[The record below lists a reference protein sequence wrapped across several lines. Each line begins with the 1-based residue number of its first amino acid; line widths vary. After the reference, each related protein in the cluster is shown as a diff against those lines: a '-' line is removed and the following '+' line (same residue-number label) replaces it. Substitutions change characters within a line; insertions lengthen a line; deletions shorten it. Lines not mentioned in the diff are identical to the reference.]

1 MSLPQSF
8 EGKFETLHKISEG
21 GMGAVYKVRHVLLDE
36 VRVIKVVRPQHAGD
50 ENLKARFHREARTAT
65 RLRHPNIAVMHDFSI
80 DEAGTAY
87 IVMEFID
94 GQTLRQVLAG
104 GGPPPLA
111 KTLEIARQSLDALA
125 YLHGE
130 GYVHRDISP
139 DNLMLTR
146 GSGGKPL
153 VKLIDLGVAKRV
165 GGGHELTST
174 GMFLGK
180 VRYSSPE
187 QFSGVDLDA
196 RSDVYSFGVML
207 YELLTGRIPIQ
218 GEDFSSFIGG
228 HLYRSPISFD
238 VTDPEGRI
246 PPGLRRVVMKTLE
259 KKAENRV
266 ASAGELARMLAP
278 YSRRAATRET
288 VWVDEQESTVLSEG
302 VAAAPLRGDASPAP
316 LRGDVATALPT
327 GLVSEAMQRIDQLLD
342 AGNLEEAERQLT
354 ETIAELGEVA
364 YLRGLREKLERARA
378 GHDLAPADGEELA
391 PTRVRANVPMAPAEP
406 MTQVA
411 VAPEARKCDAGAPA
425 ARRHETP
432 ISATDLTEVT
442 AMGEEWSRPSRLPR
456 WWAVAV
462 VVALAVA
469 VGAIV
474 WVLSQRSGPVD
485 VASAVSSGDAANG
498 RGRRAPIAEA
508 TYLMVR
514 DRIEA
519 GDVTG
524 VRRVLREAIEA
535 DPAEAAE
542 REWATAGEAG
552 PYLPYFY
559 LGLANAM
566 ANDCV
571 AALDAWNESERQGE
585 VQKTAQHP
593 RLLAERA
600 ECDALY
606 AKTVELSEKRLGEA
620 AEYAGLLETATTE
633 PEFDHLWRRSPE
645 LRREIEDALADH
657 RTLLIGFEQARGA
670 GFGAVLRL
678 ETDVV
683 NAAERLGELADRV
696 AALTG

>member
-21 GMGAVYKVRHVLLDE
+21 GMGAVYKVRHILLDE
-36 VRVIKVVRPQHAGD
+36 VRVIKVVRPQHADD

-87 IVMEFID
+87 IVMEYID
-94 GQTLRQVLAG
+94 GQTLHQILAVS
-104 GGPPPLA
+104 GPPPLA
-111 KTLEIARQSLDALA
+111 ETLEIARQSLDALA

-139 DNLMLTR
+139 DNLMLTQ
-146 GSGGKPL
+146 GPGGKPL

-228 HLYRSPISFD
+228 HLYRSPISFE

-259 KKAENRV
+259 KKAESRV
-266 ASAGELARMLAP
+266 GSAAELSRMLAP
-278 YSRRAATRET
+278 YGQRAATQET
-288 VWVDEQESTVLSEG
+288 VRVDAQEETVLMSESE
-302 VAAAPLRGDASPAP
+302 VAPS
-316 LRGDVATALPT
+316 LPT
-327 GLVSEAMQRIDQLLD
+327 GLVSAAMQRIDQLLD

-354 ETIAELGEVA
+354 ETIAELGEVE

-378 GHDLAPADGEELA
+378 GRG
-391 PTRVRANVPMAPAEP
+391 
-406 MTQVA
+406 
-411 VAPEARKCDAGAPA
+411 GAPA
-425 ARRHETP
+425 SLQDGGRGEGVVATLVRDGGAEPALATEL
-432 ISATDLTEVT
+432 SAGIGDAGEIKATAITEVT
-442 AMGEEWSRPSRLPR
+442 AMDAGARRSRPLA
-456 WWAVAV
+456 WWV
-462 VVALAVA
+462 VLLAAALV
-469 VGAIV
+469 VGGSTVV
-474 WVLSQRSGPVD
+474 WMVSQRTGPAGARSG
-485 VASAVSSGDAANG
+485 ALGDAAPPAVASSDAVNSPGG
-498 RGRRAPIAEA
+498 RASIAEA

-542 REWATAGEAG
+542 RDWATPGEDG

-585 VQKTAQHP
+585 VQKTGQHP

-606 AKTVELSEKRLGEA
+606 ADAVARSEKRLGEA
-620 AEYAGLLETATTE
+620 ADYADLLAMAIAD
-633 PEFDHLWRRSPE
+633 PEFDGAWRRSPE
-645 LRREIEDALADH
+645 LRREIEDALAAY
-657 RTLLIGFEQARGA
+657 RALQGEFERARGA

-683 NAAERLGELADRV
+683 RAAGQLGELADRV
-696 AALTG
+696 ADLAG

>member
-21 GMGAVYKVRHVLLDE
+21 GMGAVYKVRHILLDE
-36 VRVIKVVRPQHAGD
+36 VRVIKVVRPQHADD

-187 QFSGVDLDA
+187 QFSGLDLDA

-238 VTDPEGRI
+238 VSDPEGRI

-259 KKAENRV
+259 KTPENRV
-266 ASAGELARMLAP
+266 GSAAELARMLAP
-278 YSRRAATRET
+278 YGQRAATQET
-288 VWVDEQESTVLSEG
+288 EWVDEKGETV
-302 VAAAPLRGDASPAP
+302 
-316 LRGDVATALPT
+316 

-378 GHDLAPADGEELA
+378 GAPEPGDLMA
-391 PTRVRANVPMAPAEP
+391 PTRVRDPLEATES
-406 MTQVA
+406 MTRVG
-411 VAPEARKCDAGAPA
+411 VAPEAPTQVTAVEERPSPSPPRWRAAVLVAVLAVAGSGLAWRVSQRSEPVDAGSAPVAGAPG
-425 ARRHETP
+425 
-432 ISATDLTEVT
+432 V
-442 AMGEEWSRPSRLPR
+442 
-456 WWAVAV
+456 
-462 VVALAVA
+462 
-469 VGAIV
+469 
-474 WVLSQRSGPVD
+474 
-485 VASAVSSGDAANG
+485 
-498 RGRRAPIAEA
+498 PIAEA

-542 REWATAGEAG
+542 RQWATAGEDG
-552 PYLPYFY
+552 PYLPHFY
-559 LGLANAM
+559 LGLANALG
-566 ANDCV
+566 NDCV
-571 AALDAWNESERQGE
+571 AALAAWNESERQGE
-585 VQKTAQHP
+585 VQKTAQHA
-593 RLLAERA
+593 RLQAERA
-600 ECDALY
+600 ECDTLY
-606 AKTVELSEKRLGEA
+606 ADAVERSERRLGEA
-620 AEYAGLLETATTE
+620 ADYADLLAGATTGS
-633 PEFDHLWRRSPE
+633 EFDDVWRRSPE
-645 LRREIEDALADH
+645 LRQEIEDALAEY
-657 RTLLIGFEQARGA
+657 RALLVDFDQARDRGY
-670 GFGAVLRL
+670 GAVIKL

-683 NAAERLGELADRV
+683 KAAGRLGELADQV
-696 AALTG
+696 VELTG